1 MSYQFPPDI
10 DALVQMQLASGAYRT
25 ADDVLRAAL
34 AQLATDD
41 EEVSAIQ
48 ASIDMLNC
56 GERGRPIA
64 EAVDALRA
72 KYDIPAEV

>member
-10 DALVQMQLASGAYRT
+10 DALVQVQLASGAYRT

-34 AQLATDD
+34 VQLATDD
-41 EEVSAIQ
+41 DEVSAIQ

-56 GERGRPIA
+56 GERGRPLA
-64 EAVDALRA
+64 DVVNELRA
-72 KYDIPAEV
+72 KYDIPAEA